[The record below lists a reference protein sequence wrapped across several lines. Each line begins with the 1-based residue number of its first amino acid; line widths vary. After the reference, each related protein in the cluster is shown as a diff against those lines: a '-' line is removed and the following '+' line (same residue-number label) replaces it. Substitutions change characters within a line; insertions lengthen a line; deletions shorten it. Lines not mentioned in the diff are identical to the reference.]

1 MSPLDTRA
9 RAQLH
14 TVALQLGLLTFV
26 VQLVGVVAVGS
37 RHGPSSVV
45 LHLVAGLLLSS
56 GLIVFGLH
64 ASRRSGLR
72 RPRGQRL
79 G

>member
-37 RHGPSSVV
+37 KHGPSSVMV
-45 LHLVAGLLLSS
+45 HLVAGLLVST

-64 ASRRSGLR
+64 ASSKSGR
-72 RPRGQRL
+72 KRPRDQRL

>member
-1 MSPLDTRA
+1 MSPLDTRT

-37 RHGPSSVV
+37 KHGPGIVMV
-45 LHLVAGLLLSS
+45 HLVAGLLLST

-64 ASRRSGLR
+64 VGRKPVLR
-72 RPRGQRL
+72 RARGQRL
-79 G
+79 D

>member
-37 RHGPSSVV
+37 KHGPGSVM
-45 LHLVAGLLLSS
+45 LHLVAGLLLSAA
-56 GLIVFGLH
+56 LIAFGLH
-64 ASRRSGLR
+64 LRNRSGLER
-72 RPRGQRL
+72 TRGQRL